1 MIGGTSGG
9 LLIPTAVRFRYHRQS
24 VASLASPSGCLASVV
39 ANPATN
45 AVKTLH

>member
-1 MIGGTSGG
+1 MTGGMNGG

-24 VASLASPSGCLASVV
+24 VASLASPSGCLLGGGV
-39 ANPATN
+39 NLATN